1 MAPSSSSSSSTALNS
16 LAARIR
22 VIEKHKGIQEVSS
35 GAAEDAHI
43 TAHIISSASSI
54 HGILDRAL
62 GVHHHSL
69 STAVRGCRDRIP
81 DQLFRRLLRLAA
93 SASAVRH
100 VTKFSLDVLAAE
112 TSDLFAEHVV
122 TADPLRTQ
130 GMDPWASAAAK
141 LPSRPSPVLVAA
153 PAPDATVSERSG
165 SSSEVSVDYPAPSAS
180 WAAVAASATCDNRAS
195 PAQKFAM
202 FLGSADELADLTA
215 RLGIAPW
222 PSASPDTNPASISS
236 TSTDLLGGCCSC
248 GCCSP
253 SWLSSGWKCHGIGGC
268 VGACGGSPALVH
280 RSVAELSR
288 HFEPAPAVVG
298 LSGSAGSAPADN
310 AHINI
315 ILNKWCCLVD
325 RQLTATSHVGG
336 WRGFFDFDPDDL
348 AFFEAPIVRGGAWAP
363 LSAPMVGS
371 RVRLTQQVG
380 AISGSP
386 TLFLDCGCRGIITS
400 IDNEGDMNVIFPALG
415 ENHYQQW
422 ISCDDIQYIESL
434 EVTPGNLSIALP

>member
-122 TADPLRTQ
+122 TADPFRTQ

-141 LPSRPSPVLVAA
+141 LPSRPSPVLAAA
-153 PAPDATVSERSG
+153 PAPGATVSERSG
-165 SSSEVSVDYPAPSAS
+165 SSSEVSVD
-180 WAAVAASATCDNRAS
+180 NRVS

-222 PSASPDTNPASISS
+222 PSASPATNPASISS
-236 TSTDLLGGCCSC
+236 TSTDFLSGCCSC
-248 GCCSP
+248 GFCSP
-253 SWLSSGWKCHGIGGC
+253 SWLCSGWKCHGIGGG
-268 VGACGGSPALVH
+268 VDACGGSPALVH

-288 HFEPAPAVVG
+288 HCEPAPAVVG
-298 LSGSAGSAPADN
+298 LSDAACSAPADN

-415 ENHYQQW
+415 ENLYQQW